1 MKATL
6 YTKEGSKKGSVDLP
20 EIFSNSIREDLVQR
34 YFEVAKKIQ
43 PYSHDPR
50 AGRKSSA
57 AGTISHKRHDWK
69 GHYGKGMSRAPR
81 KTMWRRGTQFFWIGA
96 ETTSARGGRRV
107 HGPMLFRA
115 PKKINKKEQ
124 ELALNIALAATVDQ
138 KIVISRYESLDKA
151 DFVPA
156 VIESLPQ
163 KTKDLFAS
171 LKNIFSSSF
180 DLILKKKDKR
190 AGKGKLRGRKY
201 KSNSGLLI
209 ITGKDET
216 SKFSGVD
223 VKSIK
228 ELQISDLYPLGRIVL
243 YTKKAIDEF
252 GGKK

>member
-69 GHYGKGMSRAPR
+69 GHYGKGMS
-81 KTMWRRGTQFFWIGA
+81 
-96 ETTSARGGRRV
+96 
-107 HGPMLFRA
+107 RA